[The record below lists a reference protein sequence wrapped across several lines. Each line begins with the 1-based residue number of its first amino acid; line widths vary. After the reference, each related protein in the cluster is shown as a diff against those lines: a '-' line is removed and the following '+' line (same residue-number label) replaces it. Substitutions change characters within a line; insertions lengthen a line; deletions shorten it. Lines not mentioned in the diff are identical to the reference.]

1 MDTTFLEK
9 ISSSKN
15 LQIFSDTNTLLL
27 AGFIIVVIFLLTTYN
42 SDNGLERKA
51 REYFKTTKNTNVLPD
66 FSRISNNTVKFP
78 PSKPYNAAR
87 EEFANPRNS
96 DFLPEMPPFVDNKI
110 VPNFTYSV
118 DFPEN
123 TSYELRSITSDYIT
137 DMYESKPI
145 SDLYDEVN
153 NDIFKGYKNNK
164 YML

>member
-1 MDTTFLEK
+1 MDTNFLEK
-9 ISSSKN
+9 ISMDK
-15 LQIFSDTNTLLL
+15 NTLLL
-27 AGFIIVVIFLLTTYN
+27 AGFIIVVIFLLTTHK
-42 SDNGLERKA
+42 SDNGLVRKA

-66 FSRISNNTVKFP
+66 FSRISNNTVNFP
-78 PSKPYNAAR
+78 PSKPYNAVK

-110 VPNFTYSV
+110 VPNFMYSV

-123 TSYELRSITSDYIT
+123 TSYELRATTSDYIT
-137 DMYESKPI
+137 DMYESNTI
-145 SDLYDEVN
+145 SDLYDAAN